1 MIDVP
6 DVINVISV
14 PIVIVVLNVFLVHNV
29 LYDPHVHNV
38 IIVPDYFHSSV
49 LLRFLF
55 SVLSLLFASVMRNF
69 FKNIFYD
76 TRADRRAFA
85 AIGCV
90 IVFVIGVHCIMYTL
104 GEDSDGG
111 SGEDQLA
118 AVFGSEDIHDGN
130 SETGGDVP
138 SFFDPNT
145 VDSVSLAA
153 FGIEGYKIRNM
164 MRYRAAGKVFRSAED
179 MGRTYGWTGADVE
192 KVRDY
197 VLIADNERKDMGYG
211 DGRRGSVKRKSEAN
225 VDNGLGG
232 CDGRGDSDAG
242 IAESYRVRRYGKF
255 DHLVIVNVNEADSM
269 TLCSIPGIGAVVSRS
284 IIKFRDELGGVYD
297 KKQLLEISIVSEDM
311 LEWMDVGR
319 NVKLRTLNINRASFS
334 VLNRHPYISY
344 EQAKALVGYMR
355 LYGRIGDE
363 RVLMATGIF
372 SADEIRKLRPYLRY
386 E

>member
-1 MIDVP
+1 MIDVLY
-6 DVINVISV
+6 VLNVCDV
-14 PIVIVVLNVFLVHNV
+14 PIVIVVLNVFLLHNV
-29 LYDPHVHNV
+29 LYEPHVHNV

-269 TLCSIPGIGAVVSRS
+269 TLCSIPGIGSGVSRA
-284 IIKFRDELGGVYD
+284 IIKFRDDLGGVYD

-311 LEWMDVGR
+311 LEWMDVDR

>member
-1 MIDVP
+1 
-6 DVINVISV
+6 
-14 PIVIVVLNVFLVHNV
+14 
-29 LYDPHVHNV
+29 
-38 IIVPDYFHSSV
+38 
-49 LLRFLF
+49 
-55 SVLSLLFASVMRNF
+55 MRNF

-118 AVFGSEDIHDGN
+118 AVFESEDIYDGN
-130 SETGGDVP
+130 SETGGVVP

-192 KVRDY
+192 KVKDY

-211 DGRRGSVKRKSEAN
+211 DGGRGSVKRKSEAT

-255 DHLVIVNVNEADSM
+255 DHLVVVNVNEADSM
-269 TLCSIPGIGAVVSRS
+269 TLCSIPGIGSGVSRA
-284 IIKFRDELGGVYD
+284 IIKFRDDLGGVYD

>member
-1 MIDVP
+1 M
-6 DVINVISV
+6 
-14 PIVIVVLNVFLVHNV
+14 
-29 LYDPHVHNV
+29 
-38 IIVPDYFHSSV
+38 

-118 AVFGSEDIHDGN
+118 AVFESEDIYDGN

-179 MGRTYGWTGADVE
+179 MGRSYGWTKEDVA

-211 DGRRGSVKRKSEAN
+211 DGGRGSVKRKSEAN

-255 DHLVIVNVNEADSM
+255 DHLVVVNVNEADSM
-269 TLCSIPGIGAVVSRS
+269 TLCSIPGIGSGVSRA
-284 IIKFRDELGGVYD
+284 IIKFRDDLGGVYD

-334 VLNRHPYISY
+334 VLNRHPYINY

>member
-1 MIDVP
+1 MK
-6 DVINVISV
+6 VILLEIH
-14 PIVIVVLNVFLVHNV
+14 IVAFL
-29 LYDPHVHNV
+29 
-38 IIVPDYFHSSV
+38 I
-49 LLRFLF
+49 FLF
-55 SVLSLLFASVMRNF
+55 TTFEQF

-118 AVFGSEDIHDGN
+118 AVFGSEDIYDGN

-192 KVRDY
+192 KVKDY
-197 VLIADNERKDMGYG
+197 VMIANNGWKDTEYGNGGEGESGRRMGESG
-211 DGRRGSVKRKSEAN
+211 RTKDGWNRSRDGRHYSDGNGGAVEGTMRHNSDMN
-225 VDNGLGG
+225 VDNASGG
-232 CDGRGDSDAG
+232 RDGRGDSDAG
-242 IAESYRVRRYGKF
+242 IAGSSRGGRYVKF
-255 DHLVIVNVNEADSM
+255 DHLVVVNVNEADSM
-269 TLCSIPGIGAVVSRS
+269 TLCSIPGIGSGVSRA
-284 IIKFRDELGGVYD
+284 IIKFRDDLGGVYD
-297 KKQLLEISIVSEDM
+297 KKQLLEIEIVSEDM

>member
-1 MIDVP
+1 M
-6 DVINVISV
+6 
-14 PIVIVVLNVFLVHNV
+14 
-29 LYDPHVHNV
+29 
-38 IIVPDYFHSSV
+38 

-269 TLCSIPGIGAVVSRS
+269 TLCSIPGIGSGVSRA
-284 IIKFRDELGGVYD
+284 IIKFRDDLGGVYD

>member
-1 MIDVP
+1 MIDVLY
-6 DVINVISV
+6 VLNVCDV
-14 PIVIVVLNVFLVHNV
+14 PIVIVVLNVFLLHNV
-29 LYDPHVHNV
+29 LYDLHVHNV

-55 SVLSLLFASVMRNF
+55 SVLSLFFASVMRNF

-192 KVRDY
+192 KVKDY

-211 DGRRGSVKRKSEAN
+211 DGGRGSVKRKSEAN

-255 DHLVIVNVNEADSM
+255 DHLVVVNVNEADSM
-269 TLCSIPGIGAVVSRS
+269 TLCSIPGIGSGVSRA
-284 IIKFRDELGGVYD
+284 IIKFRDDLGGVYD

-311 LEWMDVGR
+311 LEWMDVDR

>member
-1 MIDVP
+1 
-6 DVINVISV
+6 
-14 PIVIVVLNVFLVHNV
+14 
-29 LYDPHVHNV
+29 
-38 IIVPDYFHSSV
+38 
-49 LLRFLF
+49 
-55 SVLSLLFASVMRNF
+55 MRKL
-69 FKNIFYD
+69 FKNFFYD

-90 IVFVIGVHCIMYTL
+90 IVFVIGVHCIMYTF
-104 GEDSDGG
+104 GEDGH
-111 SGEDQLA
+111 GESEDYKLA
-118 AVFGSEDIHDGN
+118 AVQGCY
-130 SETGGDVP
+130 DVDDAGIESGKDVL

-179 MGRTYGWTGADVE
+179 MGRSYGWTKEDVA

-211 DGRRGSVKRKSEAN
+211 DGGRGSVKRKSEAN

-242 IAESYRVRRYGKF
+242 IAESAKVRRYGKF

-269 TLCSIPGIGAVVSRS
+269 TLCSIPGIGPGVSRA

-311 LEWMDVGR
+311 LEWMDVGG
-319 NVKLRTLNINRASFS
+319 NVQLRTLNINRASFS
-334 VLNRHPYISY
+334 VLNKHPYINY
-344 EQAKALVGYMR
+344 EQAKALVSYKR

-363 RVLMATGIF
+363 SALMATGIF
-372 SADEIRKLRPYLRY
+372 SVDEVRKLRPYLRY

>member
-1 MIDVP
+1 MRESRSPPSLQGEALADNSGGASLSFKEGERGVID
-6 DVINVISV
+6 
-14 PIVIVVLNVFLVHNV
+14 
-29 LYDPHVHNV
+29 
-38 IIVPDYFHSSV
+38 VPDYFHSSV

-118 AVFGSEDIHDGN
+118 AVFESEDIYDGN
-130 SETGGDVP
+130 SETGGVVP

-179 MGRTYGWTGADVE
+179 MGRSYGWTKEDVA

-211 DGRRGSVKRKSEAN
+211 DGGRGSVKRKSEAN

-269 TLCSIPGIGAVVSRS
+269 TLCSIPGIGSGVSRA
-284 IIKFRDELGGVYD
+284 IIKFRDDLGGVYD